1 MSTSRR
7 RFLKSAVAVGG
18 VTLGQRLEALP
29 GSPPG
34 AGGPAARAA
43 GSAAPV
49 QERRLP
55 NMDPG
60 TGIGPDGYGALDE
73 NSVHYVAIRVKP
85 KNFETAVKRVSD
97 ALGLEFEYLGGETSG
112 IRMAL
117 AMEARIEIVTTASD
131 NVDTTAT
138 DAAAYPAVMAA
149 RDMATKGEGAYL
161 SVFGVKDIDAA
172 VARAEQAGVRTVA
185 RYEVDQR
192 LPADS
197 RFSVFR
203 EAMLEEMYGMNFC
216 LRQIEEK

>member
-29 GSPPG
+29 GIPPG
-34 AGGPAARAA
+34 ARGPAARAA

-55 NMDPG
+55 TMDPG

-85 KNFETAVKRVSD
+85 ENFETAVKRISD

-172 VARAEQAGVRTVA
+172 VARAEKAGIRTVA
-185 RYEVDQR
+185 RYEVDQN
-192 LPADS
+192 LTADS
-197 RFSVFR
+197 RFNVFR

>member
-7 RFLKSAVAVGG
+7 RFLKSAVTVGG
-18 VTLGQRLEALP
+18 VTLGPRLEALP
-29 GSPPG
+29 GPPPG
-34 AGGPAARAA
+34 VGGPAARAA
-43 GSAAPV
+43 ESAAPV

-85 KNFETAVKRVSD
+85 ENFETAVKRISD

-161 SVFGVKDIDAA
+161 SSSASRISMQQWPGPKRREFVPW
-172 VARAEQAGVRTVA
+172 
-185 RYEVDQR
+185 
-192 LPADS
+192 PAT
-197 RFSVFR
+197 R
-203 EAMLEEMYGMNFC
+203 
-216 LRQIEEK
+216 

>member
-55 NMDPG
+55 TMDPG
-60 TGIGPDGYGALDE
+60 TGIGPEGYGALDE

-85 KNFETAVKRVSD
+85 ENFETAVKRVSD

-117 AMEARIEIVTTASD
+117 AMEARIEIVTTVSD

-149 RDMATKGEGAYL
+149 RDHGHQGRRRLLERLRRQGYRCSSGQGRRGGSSYRSPLRGRSESASGLKIQRVQGSDVGGDVRDEL
-161 SVFGVKDIDAA
+161 LP
-172 VARAEQAGVRTVA
+172 QA
-185 RYEVDQR
+185 D
-192 LPADS
+192 
-197 RFSVFR
+197 
-203 EAMLEEMYGMNFC
+203 
-216 LRQIEEK
+216 

>member
-7 RFLKSAVAVGG
+7 RFLKGAVAVGG
-18 VTLGQRLEALP
+18 VTLGQRLGALP
-29 GSPPG
+29 V
-34 AGGPAARAA
+34 R
-43 GSAAPV
+43 
-49 QERRLP
+49 ERQLP
-55 NMDPG
+55 HMAPG
-60 TGIGPDGYGALDE
+60 TGTGPEGYGALDE

-85 KNFETAVKRVSD
+85 ENFETAVKRVSD

-117 AMEARIEIVTTASD
+117 AMEARIEIVTTASK

-138 DAAAYPAVMAA
+138 DVASYPAVMAA
-149 RDMATKGEGAYL
+149 KDMDTRGEGAYL

-185 RYEVDQR
+185 RYEVDQS

-197 RFSVFR
+197 RFKVFR